1 MSSTSRCRPLRATPP
16 RRGRSRVAARVLA
29 SREARHG
36 VLTNVVRPGF
46 TLTDRALT
54 TPGFGQAVVDAEAG
68 KTPTR
73 RICTPQDVAN
83 LVAYLGSAA
92 NGHVNG
98 EGHLGRRRAR
108 PHTLNAPVRGS
119 SVRDRSKWPLIP
131 CRGVN

>member
-1 MSSTSRCRPLRATPP
+1 MPAAAGYPAAK
-16 RRGRSRVAARVLA
+16 GAIEVAARVLA

-46 TLTDRALT
+46 SLTDRALT
-54 TPGFGQAVVDAEAG
+54 TPGFGQAVVDAEAE

-83 LVAYLGSAA
+83 LVAYLGSAV

-98 EGHLGRRRAR
+98 EVISVAGGRELTR
-108 PHTLNAPVRGS
+108 
-119 SVRDRSKWPLIP
+119 
-131 CRGVN
+131 